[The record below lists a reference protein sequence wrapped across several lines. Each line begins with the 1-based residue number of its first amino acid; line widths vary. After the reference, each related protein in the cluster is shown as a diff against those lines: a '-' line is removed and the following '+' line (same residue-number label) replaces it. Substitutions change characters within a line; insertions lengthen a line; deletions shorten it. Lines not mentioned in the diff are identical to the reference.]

1 MYDPQNQ
8 RRRRL
13 FPILLVFGGF
23 GFFTVPLVLGAF
35 VLGIQVERHGGLSH
49 GGEPAEARQL
59 FQPFWETWYLVHE
72 NYADPS
78 SVKDERLMQWSIRGM
93 LASLGDTGHTTYLTR
108 DEVQQL
114 TESLQGKLEGIGAR
128 ITLRKQGVPTIVQT
142 MPKSPAREAG
152 LRPGDVILQVDGQD
166 VYGLSL
172 PQLVQHIKGPA
183 GSTVHLKVLRGD
195 PAKTVELDIRRAE
208 VDVPDVA
215 WQMMPEVPL
224 AHIAILNFGKNADEQ
239 LRDAL
244 AQARKEGAK
253 GLILDVRGNPGGLK
267 DQAVKV
273 TSEFLKPD
281 EVVFIEKDARGNTK
295 PVPVQPGGVAQDIPM
310 CLLINDGTASSAEIL
325 AGALQDYQRGKLIG
339 ERTVGTGTVLRE
351 FKLSDGS
358 AVLLAVDQWLT
369 PKERQIW
376 HKGIT
381 PDIVVEMPLGASIL
395 LPESG
400 TKLSAK
406 ALADN
411 KDAQL
416 LKAIE
421 VLKKELP

>member
-1 MYDPQNQ
+1 
-8 RRRRL
+8 
-13 FPILLVFGGF
+13 
-23 GFFTVPLVLGAF
+23 
-35 VLGIQVERHGGLSH
+35 
-49 GGEPAEARQL
+49 
-59 FQPFWETWYLVHE
+59 
-72 NYADPS
+72 
-78 SVKDERLMQWSIRGM
+78 M

-114 TESLQGKLEGIGAR
+114 DENLKGKLEGIGAT

-152 LRPGDVILQVDGQD
+152 LRPGDIILQVDGQD
-166 VYGLSL
+166 VHGLSL
-172 PQLVQHIKGPA
+172 PQLVQRIKGPA
-183 GSTVHLKVLRGD
+183 GSKVHLKVLRSD
-195 PAKTVELDIRRAE
+195 PSRSLEMDIQRAQI
-208 VDVPDVA
+208 DIPDVV
-215 WQMMPEVPL
+215 WQMLPDASL
-224 AHIAILNFGKNADEQ
+224 AHVSILNFGKNADEQ

-244 AQARKEGAK
+244 AQVRKEGAK

-267 DQAVKV
+267 EQAVKV
-273 TSEFLKPD
+273 TSEFLKPG
-281 EVVFIEKDARGNTK
+281 ETVFIEKDAHGKMK
-295 PVPVQPGGVAQDIPM
+295 PVPVEPGGVAQDIPL

-339 ERTVGTGTVLRE
+339 ERTVGTGTVLRM
-351 FKLSDGS
+351 FQLSDGS
-358 AVLLAVDQWLT
+358 AILLAVDQWLT

-381 PDIVVEMPLGASIL
+381 PDIAVELPAGASIL

-406 ALADN
+406 ALADS

>member
-13 FPILLVFGGF
+13 FTILFVLV
-23 GFFTVPLVLGAF
+23 AF
-35 VLGIQVERHGGLSH
+35 ALGIQVERHGWLSH
-49 GGEPAEARQL
+49 GAEPLEVRQL

-72 NYADPS
+72 KYADPD
-78 SVKDERLMQWSIRGM
+78 SVKDERMTEWAIRGM
-93 LASLGDTGHTTYLTR
+93 LASLGDAGHTTYLTR

-114 TESLQGKLEGIGAR
+114 NENLKGKLEGIGAR
-128 ITLRKQGVPTIVQT
+128 ITMRKQGVPTIVQT

-152 LRPGDVILQVDGQD
+152 MRPGDAILEVDGKD
-166 VYGLSL
+166 VRGLSL

-183 GSTVHLKVLRGD
+183 GSTVHLKVLRSD
-195 PAKTVELDIRRAE
+195 PTRTVELEIHRAE
-208 VDVPDVA
+208 IDIPDVA
-215 WQMMPEVPL
+215 WQMLPDMPI
-224 AHIAILNFGKNADEQ
+224 AHVAILNFGKNADDQ
-239 LRDAL
+239 LRAAL
-244 AQARKEGAK
+244 VQARQEGAK

-267 DQAVKV
+267 DQAVEV

-281 EVVFIEKDARGNTK
+281 EVVFIEKDAKGRTK
-295 PVPVQPGGVAQDIPM
+295 PVKVEPGGVAQDIPL
-310 CLLINDGTASSAEIL
+310 CLLINDGTASSSEIL
-325 AGALQDYQRGKLIG
+325 AGALQDYERGKLIG
-339 ERTVGTGTVLRE
+339 ERTVGTGTVLGE
-351 FKLSDGS
+351 FQLRDGS
-358 AVLLAVDQWLT
+358 AVLLAINQWLT

-381 PDIVVEMPLGASIL
+381 PDITVEMPKGASIL

-406 ALADN
+406 TLADST
-411 KDAQL
+411 DAQL

>member
-1 MYDPQNQ
+1 MYDPQNP

-13 FPILLVFGGF
+13 FTIF
-23 GFFTVPLVLGAF
+23 LVLVAF
-35 VLGIQVERHGGLSH
+35 ALGVQVERHGWLSH
-49 GGEPAEARQL
+49 GGQPPEVRQI
-59 FQPFWETWYLVHE
+59 FQPFWETWYLIHAK
-72 NYADPS
+72 YADPD
-78 SVKDERLMQWSIRGM
+78 SVQDDRLAQWAIRGM

-114 TESLQGKLEGIGAR
+114 TESLKGKLEGIGAR
-128 ITLRKQGVPTIVQT
+128 ITMRKQGVPTIVQT

-152 LRPGDVILQVDGQD
+152 LRPGDVLLQVNGED
-166 VYGLSL
+166 VHGLSL

-183 GSTVHLKVLRGD
+183 GSTVRLKVLRSD
-195 PAKTVELDIRRAE
+195 PTKTVELEIQRAE
-208 VDVPDVA
+208 IKVPDVA
-215 WQMMPEVPL
+215 WQMLPDVPL
-224 AHIAILNFGKNADEQ
+224 AHIALLNFGNNADEQ
-239 LRDAL
+239 LRDAI
-244 AQARKEGAK
+244 AQARQEGAK

-273 TSEFLKPD
+273 TSEFLKSD
-281 EVVFIEKDARGNTK
+281 QVVFIEKDARGKMK
-295 PVPVQPGGVAQDIPM
+295 PVSVEPGGVAQDIPL

-381 PDIVVEMPLGASIL
+381 PDIKVEMPTGASIL

-406 ALADN
+406 TLSDS